1 MYSYSNFLW
10 REVVIVQ
17 YLVISPKWTD
27 IVTDWGLIFG
37 STKVIQ
43 LFLYLVTDL
52 IITLLIVL
60 VFQKDTVYP
69 LPTLLKVMN
78 TCFFCRRSNT

>member
-27 IVTDWGLIFG
+27 IVTDWGLTFG

-60 VFQKDTVYP
+60 VFQKDTVAI
-69 LPTLLKVMN
+69 PTSNPTEGGSNLLLLL
-78 TCFFCRRSNT
+78 